1 MKNKLKKN
9 LKKIGTFFL
18 SLLTLFSSLFGG
30 LAGMPTPITNVS
42 AKEGTATVSMSK
54 ARGSFGIRE
63 LGRASSEG
71 LWKIKAGG
79 KQTFCLDSG
88 KSMCNGDTVEY
99 KTANA
104 VKYSK
109 KSIAQALTHYEQGS
123 KSEKSFILTQ
133 AYIWAC
139 GKGKSKQTTVYQAG
153 KNIDGG
159 YSTSDAKKFCDAIK
173 NTGPQGTIYYYKVK
187 KCVKGKKHDS
197 HQMLYRLNDT
207 PYTKPKTASIGASN
221 SDSKPKEISLQIK
234 KRDADTG
241 ALLSGATF
249 LFYCDG
255 VYVDKA
261 TTGDDGVA
269 KVTYS
274 RAISASYTIPREEE
288 KVYVTN
294 WDELSEKQ
302 QKEQTE
308 VLKRYKSKAAAKKA
322 ANAEAKAKVKASIE
336 SQMNTKHV
344 WTVKEGTA
352 PFGHLLNDTTHT
364 LQEGNGKRSTLKFG
378 DVSNGWNPVKIHLH
392 KQCNVDYGA
401 EASFEG
407 AIYGIYAEEDIK
419 GSDNKTVLYPAGTE
433 VGRITTDK
441 NGDGVSGD
449 LHPGKYYLKELIPP
463 KGFRITAENEA
474 GGKIKVYLNNTD
486 ETVAANEKPTQG
498 KLSIKKYYVTGSTK
512 VKEPDAVFEIKNIND
527 DVVDTITT
535 DSEGVAT
542 TKLLPYGSY
551 TIHQT
556 KGKAGYEMAQDMTK
570 TIEKMNDNGTPITYT
585 FECENKEKKAR
596 ISVIKKL
603 VIDDDETG
611 THQEKEEVKAKFEI
625 INKATKKVADTI
637 TTNTEG
643 YAESKELDPGTYYVH
658 QIEGTPNYKFSEDS
672 ADIKIE
678 DGNTGKYN
686 HNVVL
691 KNYGSTKLR
700 IIKKMSKNKR
710 SKAEV
715 GASFT
720 VLDASYTK
728 DIEKQD
734 LGNAQKR
741 IDYIN
746 SLDKK
751 AILGEIVTNKE
762 GKAALMLDKYSKK
775 NGFVVIQTMG
785 ADGYDLMGIYYSKD
799 HNPKTEKGQDVY
811 EIEASDPYS
820 DSGWVEIYKQKR
832 VAADEYVPE
841 VGAKF
846 QLKEADGH
854 VVETLTIG
862 KDGKAKTSEKVALGA
877 YILHQV
883 AGENGCTKEQD
894 KHDWIED
901 QDIVLTKDN
910 KNKTVSYSYDDNEKP
925 IEVELV
931 KQSSETKKL
940 LNGAVYKV
948 YDSEKN
954 QVATLTTGT
963 TSDGKASCRLPYGTY
978 TIKETTAPDG
988 YNLDTEQR
996 TFTLSEKSDSI
1007 KIKYDNAGN
1016 GKATLNETDTP
1027 VTGSISLQKKGEYLT
1042 GHDGDVGFT
1051 YEDDNINGAV
1061 YGLFAKEDIT
1071 KDDGTVV
1078 WKAGTKIDE
1087 KTTSKDGPV
1096 NFTRTGSDG
1105 KQTTNFYQGNYY
1117 VKELSGPNG
1126 YTIDKEEH
1134 EVNITWD
1141 TKPDAMNNLN
1151 KNNTTPDVE
1160 DPMGSEDAK
1169 PSTGIYVL
1177 EEGETLNKEFA
1188 NAETIT
1194 FTWEKAADG
1203 VQTKDVSQNKDGSVV
1218 LWKDGNNYYVS
1229 TQRAGQVIYM
1239 NAVSSKMFLNCTAL
1253 TTIKFKNIDTSQTV
1267 DMSEMFAG
1275 CGALKELD
1283 LSSFNTSNVE
1293 DVSKMFYGCSEL
1305 KTTYT
1310 QDQKLQ
1316 ITDDYVAAKGLQITA
1331 SPKTDF
1337 MLGDKYKASDFD
1349 FSMLYDDNGEET
1361 LEDVTDADVS
1371 FNPTY
1376 ADMSGKQKVQ
1386 ISFKSSSKYA
1396 KYKTIETTVKVIDP
1410 DDTSDVSLDT
1420 AKHVNIDLNLTDKL
1434 QKYSIQ
1440 FIKTDNKGNM
1450 LPGAKFAL
1458 KAACEIV
1465 DRNGKTIF
1473 RKGDTIATTVSG
1485 DDQFGYLEFFG
1496 LPTGIYA
1503 KDGVGKEMYTVEEIE
1518 APLGYNKSDE
1528 KLTFGGEVLNNTA
1541 ADFIHDVASQ
1551 GNTNTDETTYKH
1563 DSKTIVN
1570 TPSDYVQVKKYW
1582 IDDNN
1587 SMNTRPVSVTIK
1599 AENKNT
1605 HEVKTY
1611 VLNKDN
1617 NWAMQTDIKRGEEK
1631 NYTFSEVC
1639 NAAGYERVDKYS
1651 TGTWDR
1657 KTYTLSYTNKYDKG
1671 GSVKLVVKKNWN
1683 DSNNS
1688 DGIRPDSVVVRVY
1701 QNGTDTKLKAT
1712 LNASNNWTAEFND
1725 LPKMDDLSEKYEYE
1739 VKEDLSSVVNGNAK
1753 TGYEIAYEVKEST
1766 DKSSD
1771 ITTITTNIT
1780 NTHSPDS
1787 TTRSIQKKWSD
1798 NNDSDGIRPDSVKF
1812 NLVGNGKVADTVT
1825 LSEKNGWKAT
1835 SKLVPKK
1842 ENGKAITYTW
1852 QEVQEGVVTGE
1863 SQIGYKATYTTDK
1876 DDPDT
1881 TIATNTHTPGRG
1893 KVTITKEIDP
1903 SNLNMDIGSAKFT
1916 FTLKGTDA
1924 YGKKH
1929 TYKEEIEFSKDE
1941 VAKQLKAHPGERI
1954 KLSATFDDLI
1964 YGTYTCSESGGE
1976 KYFKLLT
1983 LTSDSTN
1990 ATVDQSKG
1998 TVTFKIGP
2006 EGTMGNAKLT
2016 ADATFVNQMIRGSV
2030 KLVKKDSSG
2039 KRLKGVEFTIEDSDG
2054 NKIASDITNENG
2066 EIKFDG
2072 LLPDKYKI
2080 TETKTQSGKTLLK
2093 EPINVTI
2100 PMTVTQSEV
2109 NDQNIDVSNA
2119 IHQGNNYYFYHLTYE
2134 VSNDSTLNLPSTGGF
2149 SNIKTYLPLIGGFVL
2164 ILAAGFYYL
2173 KKKKGMK
2180 ILKKKK

>member
-104 VKYSK
+104 VKYGK
-109 KSIAQALTHYEQGS
+109 KSIAKALTHYEQGS

-159 YSTSDAKKFCDAIK
+159 YSTSDAKKFCDAIDK
-173 NTGPQGTIYYYKVK
+173 TGPQGTIYYYKVK

-449 LHPGKYYLKELIPP
+449 LHPGKYYLKELVPP

-678 DGNTGKYN
+678 DGDTGKYN
-686 HNVVL
+686 HNIVL

-734 LGNAQKR
+734 LGNAKKR

-799 HNPKTEKGQDVY
+799 HDPKTEKGQDVY

-846 QLKEADGH
+846 ELKEADGH

-883 AGENGCTKEQD
+883 AGENGCTKQQD

-901 QDIVLTKDN
+901 QDIVITKDN

-1027 VTGSISLQKKGEYLT
+1027 VMGSISLQKKGEYLT

-1096 NFTRTGSDG
+1096 IFTRTGSDG
-1105 KQTTNFYQGNYY
+1105 KQTTNFYQGHYY

-1361 LEDVTDADVS
+1361 LEDVTDADVN

-1396 KYKTIETTVKVIDP
+1396 KYQTIETTVKVIDP

-1420 AKHVNIDLNLTDKL
+1420 AKHINIDLNLTDKL

-1473 RKGDTIATTVSG
+1473 KKGDTIATTVSG

-1518 APLGYNKSDE
+1518 ALLGYNKSDE

-1651 TGTWDR
+1651 TGTWDG
-1657 KTYTLSYTNKYDKG
+1657 KTYTLSYTNQYKVNDK
-1671 GSVKLVVKKNWN
+1671 VRIVVKKNWN

-1688 DGIRPDSVVVRVY
+1688 DGIRPDSV
-1701 QNGTDTKLKAT
+1701 
-1712 LNASNNWTAEFND
+1712 
-1725 LPKMDDLSEKYEYE
+1725 
-1739 VKEDLSSVVNGNAK
+1739 
-1753 TGYEIAYEVKEST
+1753 
-1766 DKSSD
+1766 
-1771 ITTITTNIT
+1771 
-1780 NTHSPDS
+1780 
-1787 TTRSIQKKWSD
+1787 
-1798 NNDSDGIRPDSVKF
+1798 KF
-1812 NLVGNGKVADTVT
+1812 NLVGNGKAVDTVT

-1964 YGTYTCSESGGE
+1964 YGTYTCIESGGE

-2080 TETKTQSGKTLLK
+2080 IETKTQSGKTLLK